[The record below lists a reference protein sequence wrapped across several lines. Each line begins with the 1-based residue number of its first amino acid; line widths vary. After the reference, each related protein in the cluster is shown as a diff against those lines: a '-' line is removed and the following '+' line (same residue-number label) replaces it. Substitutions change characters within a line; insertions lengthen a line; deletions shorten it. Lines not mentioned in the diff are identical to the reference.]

1 MGVIAPQSFIK
12 SEVRQMDRNRKKHKF
27 SLPVTVTVGI
37 ALALVFYLALSY
49 FLGGYRSDIYDR
61 IIDSNISALKETTST
76 LISKTTVTRK
86 PLPIAKKA
94 TLVFLFFEKA
104 AYMSVGK
111 I

>member
-49 FLGGYRSDIYDR
+49 FLGATEAISMTASSTPISPRSR
-61 IIDSNISALKETTST
+61 RRPAH
-76 LISKTTVTRK
+76 
-86 PLPIAKKA
+86 
-94 TLVFLFFEKA
+94 
-104 AYMSVGK
+104 
-111 I
+111 